1 LFAGET
7 HAAQRPLA
15 YPPSMT
21 LEYIGEFARQ
31 GHKRTG
37 TGRLQWKLDGAAY
50 ELHLQA
56 HFLGLEILSQHSA
69 GHVST
74 QGLEPVRFA
83 DRRGT
88 RSQQA
93 AHFRREKSLVEF
105 SNNKPS
111 AALQAGAQDRLSV
124 LVQLAGWLMA
134 DVDQRLIG
142 KHIALQVAST
152 DDAQV
157 WEFLVEG
164 MESVSLPEGQI
175 HALRLQRRPRYAFDQ
190 RLEIWLAADLGFLP
204 VRIKQSAES
213 SPEANYTDLRLSKP
227 P

>member
-1 LFAGET
+1 M
-7 HAAQRPLA
+7 PLA

-21 LEYIGEFARQ
+21 LLYIGEFARQ
-31 GHKRTG
+31 GQKRTG
-37 TGRLQWKLDGAAY
+37 TGQLQWKLDGAAY

-56 HFLGLEILSQHSA
+56 HVLGLEILSQHST
-69 GHVST
+69 GHVSNR
-74 QGLEPVRFA
+74 GLEPTRFA
-83 DRRGT
+83 DRRGR
-88 RSQQA
+88 RSEQA
-93 AHFRREKSLVEF
+93 AHFHREKSLVEF

-134 DVDQRLIG
+134 DVDRRLIG
-142 KHIALQVAST
+142 KLIALQVAST
-152 DDAQV
+152 DDAQI

-164 MESVSLPEGQI
+164 MEWVSLPAGQF
-175 HALRLQRRPRYAFDQ
+175 HALRLQRRPRDAFDQ

-204 VRIKQSAES
+204 VRIKQSS
-213 SPEANYTDLRLSKP
+213 DNTPETSYVDLLLSKP